1 MILARKIFDKIIEEY
16 ENEADEN
23 KLIILFELLVDELK
37 IDERNDNLDATI
49 LDYKN
54 DFDEYITLIRQIP

>member
-49 LDYKN
+49 LDYKS